1 MLRNTAI
8 MIAMLLMMNG
18 CASTINQLDA
28 QRQLPQKPTNHLCG
42 ELMQLKSVNKSI
54 ILAELVRSHTQ
65 YIECQQAVNS
75 WLLWY
80 DAVNKSFSVDNK
92 D

>member
-1 MLRNTAI
+1 MLRNTVI
-8 MIAMLLMMNG
+8 LIAMLLMTSG
-18 CASTINQLDA
+18 CGSTINQLDA
-28 QRQLPQKPTNHLCG
+28 QRQLPQKPTSYVCG
-42 ELMQLKSVNKSI
+42 ELTPLDNINKALV
-54 ILAELVRSHTQ
+54 LAELIKSHTQ

-80 DAVNKSFSVDNK
+80 DAVNKSFSIDSK